1 MMASRSDLFSA
12 ALLLLSLLLSPS
24 AASAAPSPPPAP
36 QNDALV
42 LHGQAPF
49 PLNAPIPASSADRL
63 FLSAQT
69 SNGVA
74 VVDPFDAKLL
84 GVVPL
89 GGKLPETLG
98 ALYRGQSVVHGSG
111 FSPDRRT
118 VAAVCV
124 GSDSVVFLDAT
135 GERDYG
141 EREVERERGERR
153 KKQEKKNSTLSLS
166 LSKKN
171 NQKQHQES

>member
-1 MMASRSDLFSA
+1 MVTKMTTLSTFFA
-12 ALLLLSLLLSPS
+12 ALVLGLLCSTSS
-24 AASAAPSPPPAP
+24 ASASSSS
-36 QNDALV
+36 DLV

-49 PLNAPIPASSADRL
+49 PLNKPIAASSADRI

-69 SNGVA
+69 SNGVS

-89 GGKLPETLG
+89 GGRLPETLG
-98 ALYRGQSVVHGSG
+98 ALYRGQSIVHGSG

-124 GSDSVVFLDAT
+124 GSDSVAFLDAT
-135 GERDYG
+135 GEKDYG
-141 EREVERERGERR
+141 EKRR
-153 KKQEKKNSTLSLS
+153 VL
-166 LSKKN
+166 
-171 NQKQHQES
+171 